1 MAPLGRRPAGGES
14 SLSLEELSVEQR
26 LNLNSFATD
35 KESHITVNHKLCK
48 ERDAQILLRICP
60 AACFTMKAGE
70 LVFSRLGCLEC
81 GACRAATSPGAIE
94 WNFPK
99 GGFGIQYRYG

>member
-1 MAPLGRRPAGGES
+1 V
-14 SLSLEELSVEQR
+14 SLEKLSVEQR
-26 LNLNSFATD
+26 LNLDSFATD
-35 KESHITVNHKLCK
+35 KGAHITIDHKLCT
-48 ERDAQILLRICP
+48 ERDAKILLRICP
-60 AACFTMKAGE
+60 TACFTMKSGE

>member
-1 MAPLGRRPAGGES
+1 V
-14 SLSLEELSVEQR
+14 SLEKLSVEQR
-26 LNLNSFATD
+26 LNLNSFTTD
-35 KESHITVNHKLCK
+35 KETHITIDHKRCTEK
-48 ERDAQILLRICP
+48 DVRILLRICP
-60 AACFTMKAGE
+60 SSCFTMKSGE

-81 GACRAATSPGAIE
+81 GACRAAASPGAIE

>member
-1 MAPLGRRPAGGES
+1 M
-14 SLSLEELSVEQR
+14 SLEKFSVEQR

-35 KESHITVNHKLCK
+35 KESHITVNRELCK
-48 ERDAQILLRICP
+48 EQDAKILLRICP
-60 AACFTMKAGE
+60 AACFTMKSGE

>member
-1 MAPLGRRPAGGES
+1 M
-14 SLSLEELSVEQR
+14 SLEKLSVEQR

-35 KESHITVNHKLCK
+35 KETHITIDHKRCTEK
-48 ERDAQILLRICP
+48 DVRILLRICP
-60 AACFTMKAGE
+60 AYCFTMKSGE

-81 GACRAATSPGAIE
+81 GACRAAASPGAIE

>member
-1 MAPLGRRPAGGES
+1 M
-14 SLSLEELSVEQR
+14 SLEKLSVEQR

-35 KESHITVNHKLCK
+35 KESHITINRKLCTEQDVK
-48 ERDAQILLRICP
+48 ILLRVCP
-60 AACFTMKAGE
+60 AACFTMKSGE

-81 GACRAATSPGAIE
+81 GACRTATSSGAIE
-94 WNFPK
+94 WNLPK

>member
-1 MAPLGRRPAGGES
+1 MGSKS
-14 SLSLEELSVEQR
+14 SVSLEKLSVEQR
-26 LNLNSFATD
+26 LNLNSFTSD
-35 KESHITVNHKLCK
+35 KESHITINHKLCK
-48 ERDAQILLRICP
+48 EQDAKVLLRICP
-60 AACFTMKAGE
+60 AACFTMKSGE

>member
-1 MAPLGRRPAGGES
+1 V
-14 SLSLEELSVEQR
+14 SLEKLSVEQR

-35 KESHITVNHKLCK
+35 KESHITINHKLCK
-48 ERDAQILLRICP
+48 EQDAQILLRICP
-60 AACFTMKAGE
+60 AACFTMKSGE

>member
-1 MAPLGRRPAGGES
+1 M
-14 SLSLEELSVEQR
+14 SLEKLTVEQR

-35 KESHITVNHKLCK
+35 KETHITINH
-48 ERDAQILLRICP
+48 ERCTEKDVRILLRICP
-60 AACFTMKAGE
+60 ASCFTMKSGE

-81 GACRAATSPGAIE
+81 GACRAAASTGAIE

>member
-1 MAPLGRRPAGGES
+1 M
-14 SLSLEELSVEQR
+14 SLEKLSVEQR

-35 KESHITVNHKLCK
+35 KERHITINNKLCK
-48 ERDAQILLRICP
+48 EQDTKILLRICP
-60 AACFTMKAGE
+60 AACFTMKSGE

>member
-1 MAPLGRRPAGGES
+1 M
-14 SLSLEELSVEQR
+14 SLEKLTIEQR

-35 KESHITVNHKLCK
+35 KESHITINRKLCGEK
-48 ERDAQILLRICP
+48 DAQILLRVCP
-60 AACFTMKAGE
+60 AACFTMKSGE
-70 LVFSRLGCLEC
+70 LLFSRLGCLEC

>member
-1 MAPLGRRPAGGES
+1 V
-14 SLSLEELSVEQR
+14 SLEKLGVEQR
-26 LNLNSFATD
+26 LNLNSFASD
-35 KESHITVNHKLCK
+35 KETHITINQ
-48 ERDAQILLRICP
+48 ERCTEQDARILLRICP
-60 AACFTMKAGE
+60 AACFTMKSGE
-70 LVFSRLGCLEC
+70 VVFSRLGCLEC